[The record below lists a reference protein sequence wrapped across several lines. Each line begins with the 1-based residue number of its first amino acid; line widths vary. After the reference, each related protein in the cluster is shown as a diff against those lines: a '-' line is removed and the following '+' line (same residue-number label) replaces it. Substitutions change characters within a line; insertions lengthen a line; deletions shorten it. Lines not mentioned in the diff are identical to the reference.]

1 MQTKDINAK
10 IMANIAPKKPRAK
23 KETPSQKRRDI
34 TNAKIEALQAAIVAI
49 KDKMREDRF
58 VNDWRPAYYSAI
70 TTIELEV
77 QKLRCITS
85 AHNAQVPEQTMM
97 MRVPQKHRKVNNF
110 RMGTCRC

>member
-1 MQTKDINAK
+1 MQAKDVK
-10 IMANIAPKKPRAK
+10 ILANLLSKKPRVK
-23 KETPSQKRRDI
+23 KSTPAQKRRDI

-77 QKLRCITS
+77 QKLKEC
-85 AHNAQVPEQTMM
+85 
-97 MRVPQKHRKVNNF
+97 
-110 RMGTCRC
+110 

>member
-49 KDKMREDRF
+49 KDKMREERF

-77 QKLRCITS
+77 QKLKEC
-85 AHNAQVPEQTMM
+85 
-97 MRVPQKHRKVNNF
+97 
-110 RMGTCRC
+110 

>member
-1 MQTKDINAK
+1 MQAKDVK
-10 IMANIAPKKPRAK
+10 ILANLLSKKPMVKRA
-23 KETPSQKRRDI
+23 TPAQKRRDI

-77 QKLRCITS
+77 QKLKEC
-85 AHNAQVPEQTMM
+85 
-97 MRVPQKHRKVNNF
+97 
-110 RMGTCRC
+110 